1 MNFTQEMRQAL
12 QRGQPVEITDTDT
25 REVYVVLKQE
35 QYRIGRK
42 GSGVVFGEPAF
53 HEVNRCPK
61 TTPDPVAAPMQG
73 YLN

>member
-35 QYRIGRK
+35 Q
-42 GSGVVFGEPAF
+42 
-53 HEVNRCPK
+53 
-61 TTPDPVAAPMQG
+61 
-73 YLN
+73 